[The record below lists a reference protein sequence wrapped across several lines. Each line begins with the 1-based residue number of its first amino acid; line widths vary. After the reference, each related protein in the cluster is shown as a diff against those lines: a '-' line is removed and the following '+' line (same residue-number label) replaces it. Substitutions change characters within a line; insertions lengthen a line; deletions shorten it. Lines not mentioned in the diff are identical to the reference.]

1 MRVIYVDALG
11 NADKGMLLCQITEN
25 VKEKINSGRNLLI
38 DYKGEDIETVSK
50 SSEFE
55 VDDIDFVKRWTG
67 TDKIYRVTGEYEKI
81 IKRW

>member
-11 NADKGMLLCQITEN
+11 NADKGMLLCQIAEN
-25 VKEKINSGRNLLI
+25 IKEKIDSGRNLLV

-55 VDDIDFVKRWTG
+55 VEDIDFVKRWTG
-67 TDKIYRVTGEYEKI
+67 ADKVYRVTGEYEKI